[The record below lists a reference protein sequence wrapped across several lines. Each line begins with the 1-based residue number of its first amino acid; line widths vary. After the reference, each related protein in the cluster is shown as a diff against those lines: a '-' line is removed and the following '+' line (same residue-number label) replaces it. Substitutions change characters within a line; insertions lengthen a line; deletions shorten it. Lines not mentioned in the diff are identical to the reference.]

1 MQAANLEL
9 IIKNKQ
15 RKKEHER
22 TGKKRNMKT
31 HHIQCICLGD
41 TMKCMQRMG

>member
-15 RKKEHER
+15 RKKEHVS
-22 TGKKRNMKT
+22 TGKKSYMKT
-31 HHIQCICLGD
+31 HLIQCICLGD